1 MSIQGSKINPV
12 LNGVVRK
19 FLAAPQQGLVAV
31 RLAPRF
37 PTAIQAAQYYV
48 FSKANA
54 LNVPRDIRRAPGGIH
69 AELPATVLSDET
81 YRCINYGIKGGVPD
95 ELRAFYASSFDADRV
110 KVEQAAHVQLIKQE
124 IRVKEV
130 ATGAGV
136 PTSAAGTKWDNALSK
151 PRADIIM
158 MKAAINANSVGFEA
172 NTMVISREVADVLIE
187 HPDVKANVIQVTGGN
202 ITYEQLRI
210 YFGIE
215 NLAIAGA
222 FDNSAADGQAAV
234 ASRIWGDSVV
244 LGYVDPSAS
253 RNFEAP
259 TFIRSFEWTGVTP
272 MESYRDVDRK
282 TDFHTSDLYLDEKLA
297 GGDLGYHLSDVLS

>member
-1 MSIQGSKINPV
+1 M
-12 LNGVVRK
+12 
-19 FLAAPQQGLVAV
+19 
-31 RLAPRF
+31 
-37 PTAIQAAQYYV
+37 
-48 FSKANA
+48 
-54 LNVPRDIRRAPGGIH
+54 
-69 AELPATVLSDET
+69 
-81 YRCINYGIKGGVPD
+81 
-95 ELRAFYASSFDADRV
+95 
-110 KVEQAAHVQLIKQE
+110 
-124 IRVKEV
+124 KEV

-151 PRADIIM
+151 PRADVIM

-259 TFIRSFEWTGVTP
+259 TFIRAFEWTGVTP